1 MGSPLVID
9 QVYAYPLHRVVERS
23 FSIARHIDYFLW
35 MQETVSEF
43 LPHDVLIAA
52 WGDFNRGQLNYDVA
66 SNVPGV
72 RTQALGDQ
80 DIAVDTLMTELYKK
94 WVGNGKKWFM
104 IKNFD
109 AAQLCVPEQDS
120 VLKKL
125 SGMKTLVVYGMTD
138 MRGKEDSLY
147 VFFNS
152 DDNIEI
158 PHSMMG
164 MLMPHVDAALRRV
177 EWLANNEEP
186 ANESE
191 LEDFDLT
198 EREHEILRWV
208 KMGKTNFEIGMI
220 LQISP
225 NTVKNHLKR
234 IFTKLEVCS
243 RAQAVAKYGTL
254 N

>member
-1 MGSPLVID
+1 MGSPLMLE
-9 QVYAYPLHRVVERS
+9 QVYNYPLSRVVERS
-23 FSIARHIDYFLW
+23 FTIARHIDYFLW
-35 MQETVSEF
+35 MQETVAEH

-52 WGDFNRGQLNYDVA
+52 WGDFNKGRLNYDVA

-80 DIAVDTLMTELYKK
+80 DIAVDTLMTDLYKK
-94 WVGNGKKWFM
+94 WLANGKKWFM
-104 IKNFD
+104 IKQFD
-109 AAQLCVPEQDS
+109 ASKLCVAQQDS

-125 SGMKTLVVYGMTD
+125 GGMKNIIVYGMTD
-138 MRGKEDSLY
+138 TRGKEDSLY

-152 DDNIEI
+152 DVTVEI
-158 PHSMMG
+158 SHSLMG

-177 EWLANNEEP
+177 EWLSTSRNDDESDLNEY
-186 ANESE
+186 
-191 LEDFDLT
+191 DLT

-208 KMGKTNFEIGMI
+208 KTGKTNFEIGSIM
-220 LQISP
+220 QISP

-234 IFTKLEVCS
+234 IFTKLEVSS
-243 RAQAVAKYGTL
+243 RAQAVAKYGSV

>member
-1 MGSPLVID
+1 MGSPLMLE
-9 QVYAYPLHRVVERS
+9 QVYNYPLSRVVERS
-23 FSIARHIDYFLW
+23 FTIARHIDYFLW
-35 MQETVSEF
+35 MQETVSEH

-52 WGDFNRGQLNYDVA
+52 WGDFNRGRLNYDVA

-94 WVGNGKKWFM
+94 WIANGKKWFM

-109 AAQLCVPEQDS
+109 ALQVCNSSQDS

-125 SGMKTLVVYGMTD
+125 HGMKNIIVYGMTD

-152 DDNIEI
+152 NESVEI
-158 PHSMMG
+158 SHTMMS

-177 EWLANNEEP
+177 EWLSTSENEVEI
-186 ANESE
+186 EE
-191 LEDFDLT
+191 FDLT

-208 KMGKTNFEIGMI
+208 KLGKTNFEIGSIMK
-220 LQISP
+220 ISP
-225 NTVKNHLKR
+225 HTVKNHLKR
-234 IFTKLEVCS
+234 IFSKLEVTT
-243 RAQAVAKYGTL
+243 RAQAVAKYGTV